1 MKIDGIDPL
10 LLNKIREKID
20 LKEVQQ
26 AERPSQDN
34 RVSRDGGSGSRADA
48 YVRDRDYEQK
58 LDRVLKHL
66 NENAQKEGYPLR
78 FSARKENGLWHVE
91 IRDKESGRVIREIP
105 TSRALEVAGRIRG
118 LFGVLMDEK
127 R

>member
-26 AERPSQDN
+26 AEKPSQDN

-58 LDRVLKHL
+58 VDNALKHL
-66 NENAQKEGYPLR
+66 NENVQKEGHPLR
-78 FSARKENGLWHVE
+78 FSARKENGLWHIEV
-91 IRDKESGRVIREIP
+91 RDMDTGNLIREIP
-105 TSRALEVAGRIRG
+105 TSRALEVVGRIRG